1 MKQYLELLD
10 YILNMVKSRGDRTGT
25 GVISSFG
32 HQLRFNLEDGFPA
45 VTTKSLAWK
54 GVCLRA
60 VVVFRGL

>member
-10 YILNMVKSRGDRTGT
+10 YILQHGEDRGDRTGT

-32 HQLRFNLEDGFPA
+32 HQIRFNLEDGFPA

-54 GVCLRA
+54 GV
-60 VVVFRGL
+60 V